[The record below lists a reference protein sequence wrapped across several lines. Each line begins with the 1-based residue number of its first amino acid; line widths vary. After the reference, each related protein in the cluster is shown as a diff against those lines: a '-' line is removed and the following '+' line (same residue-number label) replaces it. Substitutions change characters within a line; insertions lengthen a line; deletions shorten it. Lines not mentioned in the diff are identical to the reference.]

1 MKSITLTVL
10 SILLV
15 FSLLSYVL
23 ADDGSSIS
31 QSISQ
36 TADKISKSAGETY
49 EKAKTAA
56 QDAASSARDSF
67 NKGLDKL
74 NESGKEA
81 VDRLKKLIPGKKWP
95 MASSLCTEAA
105 DEKPR
110 SLLN

>member
-1 MKSITLTVL
+1 MKSISLTLL

-23 ADDGSSIS
+23 ADDGSSFT
-31 QSISQ
+31 QTISQ

-56 QDAASSARDSF
+56 QDAATSAKDSLS
-67 NKGLDKL
+67 KGIDKL

-81 VDRLKKLIPGKKWP
+81 VDRLKKLIPGKK
-95 MASSLCTEAA
+95 
-105 DEKPR
+105 
-110 SLLN
+110 